1 MNTWGKALMAAGMLA
16 GLAKPV
22 KEARENNLGL
32 PSFAGALEV
41 KSAIP
46 GRIRF
51 YMPKLKGD
59 AEFAAALAGA
69 LSGINVINRSN
80 INSTTGSLLVVYDE
94 TAVEPEVLMGAVMR
108 LAGLEGE
115 VSSGQ
120 KSKFETEMRNAAE
133 ALNNAVM
140 EKTHGMLDAKT
151 ALSCVLGITGI
162 VKICKNKAA
171 LPGAYTML
179 WWAINLIAKGSGK

>member
-1 MNTWGKALMAAGMLA
+1 
-16 GLAKPV
+16 
-22 KEARENNLGL
+22 
-32 PSFAGALEV
+32 
-41 KSAIP
+41 
-46 GRIRF
+46 
-51 YMPKLKGD
+51 MPKLKGD

-120 KSKFETEMRNAAE
+120 KSKFETEMQKR
-133 ALNNAVM
+133 
-140 EKTHGMLDAKT
+140 
-151 ALSCVLGITGI
+151 
-162 VKICKNKAA
+162 
-171 LPGAYTML
+171 
-179 WWAINLIAKGSGK
+179 

>member
-1 MNTWGKALMAAGMLA
+1 MNTWVKALMAAGMLA

-108 LAGLEGE
+108 LAGGRSQLRTKIQVRDG
-115 VSSGQ
+115 
-120 KSKFETEMRNAAE
+120 NAQCRRSAE
-133 ALNNAVM
+133 QCGYGKNAWYVGR
-140 EKTHGMLDAKT
+140 ENGAFV
-151 ALSCVLGITGI
+151 CVGDYGY
-162 VKICKNKAA
+162 C
-171 LPGAYTML
+171 
-179 WWAINLIAKGSGK
+179 